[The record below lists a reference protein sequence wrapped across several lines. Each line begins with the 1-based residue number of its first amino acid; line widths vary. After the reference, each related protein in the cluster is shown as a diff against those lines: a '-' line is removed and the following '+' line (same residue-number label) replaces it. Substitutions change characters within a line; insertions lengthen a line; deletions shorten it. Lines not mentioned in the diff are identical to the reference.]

1 MEKEIN
7 RFKAKSD
14 KGKGYI
20 IIEYQQYENT
30 GTFDKPNDIT
40 ATTTRF
46 LTSDG
51 EIVNKIPNTET
62 FQILLTNEIVRKVR

>member
-1 MEKEIN
+1 MEREIN
-7 RFKAKSD
+7 RFQAKTD
-14 KGKGYI
+14 KGKEYT

-51 EIVNKIPNTET
+51 EIVSQIDSET
-62 FQILLTNEIVRKVR
+62 FQIFNTDGVVRKV

>member
-7 RFKAKSD
+7 RFKAKSG
-14 KGKGYI
+14 KGKEYI
-20 IIEYQQYENT
+20 IIQYQKYENT

-46 LTSDG
+46 LTSNG
-51 EIVNKIPNTET
+51 EIVSQIDSET
-62 FQILLTNEIVRKVR
+62 FQIFNTDGVVRKV